1 VAASQIARWIAT
13 CGGLGYAPVAPG
25 TITSLAV
32 ALLVW
37 LLAPAEVWLLGGV
50 LVVGAIGI
58 WASGREETRLGLHD
72 PRTIVVDE
80 VAGMLVALV
89 GHPRNVLWVLGLF
102 LLPALLTPLVL
113 PLYLVLGI
121 PMELLP
127 LPFTLRILKGLSG
140 FLPDSGVNEEPG
152 TAPWA
157 GRGSGLKLFVLLMGI
172 SIIFF
177 GKQFFPAV
185 TTFFSAIRGSVT
197 QVTSLFKKK
206 KGVKRPV
213 GRPKKEDGEPRGPGR
228 PKMIKPAA
236 VEGIP
241 PQLLSYIFGR

>member
-1 VAASQIARWIAT
+1 MAASQIARWIAT

-102 LLPALLTPLVL
+102 LLFRVMDIWKPFPIRQLQGLPGGWGVVSDDLLAGLYANVL
-113 PLYLVLGI
+113 FQI
-121 PMELLP
+121 PRWL
-127 LPFTLRILKGLSG
+127 
-140 FLPDSGVNEEPG
+140 
-152 TAPWA
+152 
-157 GRGSGLKLFVLLMGI
+157 
-172 SIIFF
+172 
-177 GKQFFPAV
+177 
-185 TTFFSAIRGSVT
+185 
-197 QVTSLFKKK
+197 
-206 KGVKRPV
+206 
-213 GRPKKEDGEPRGPGR
+213 
-228 PKMIKPAA
+228 
-236 VEGIP
+236 
-241 PQLLSYIFGR
+241 